1 MSHSHEEKDAPFG
14 IGLLLNST
22 FTILEFAVGT
32 FTGSLALLADATHN
46 LTDTLTLFISYI
58 AQRIGKRSPT
68 RAKTYGYGRATVI
81 AALLN
86 AGILVAVA
94 GFIAFE
100 AFKRLQ
106 EPHEPAGEAVAAVA
120 FVGICINGYI
130 AWRFSKRKHDLN
142 ARSAYTNMLYDTLS
156 SVGAMVAGIVMVV
169 TGWSAMDSIVGLGI
183 AGMLLFAT
191 FKIIGEAIHVLLE
204 GVPIDIDVDAIEK
217 RLRSLQYVKNVDDMH
232 IWGISSDYNAL
243 SCHIGI
249 DEKDIA
255 RSREVIENAK
265 AILASSFNIQH
276 STIEIELR
284 DCDENGE
291 HEQAILATIDL
302 KKPSNLN

>member
-1 MSHSHEEKDAPFG
+1 MDMSHQHDHDEAPFG
-14 IGLLLNST
+14 LGLVLNST
-22 FTILEFAVGT
+22 FTVFEFAVGI

-46 LTDTLTLFISYI
+46 LTDTLTLVISYI
-58 AQRIGKRSPT
+58 AQRIGKRLPT
-68 RAKTYGYGRATVI
+68 KAKTYGYGRATIV

-100 AFKRLQ
+100 AIKRLQ
-106 EPHEPAGEAVAAVA
+106 EPHEVAGGAVALVA

-156 SVGAMVAGIVMVV
+156 SVGAMVAGLVMLV
-169 TGWSAMDSIVGLGI
+169 TGWSALDSIVGLGI
-183 AGMLLFAT
+183 AVMLLFAT

-204 GVPIDIDVDAIEK
+204 GVPRDVDVDAIEK
-217 RLRSLQYVKNVDDMH
+217 RLRAIEHVKGVDDMH

-243 SCHIGI
+243 SCHLII

-255 RSREVIENAK
+255 RSRKTVEAAK
-265 AILASSFNIQH
+265 AMLRDDFGIGH
-276 STIEIELR
+276 STIEIELE
-284 DCDENGE
+284 DKVDHSE
-291 HEQAILATIDL
+291 HEQH
-302 KKPSNLN
+302 PGVN